1 MKILVIRLKQ
11 IGDALISL
19 PVCKS
24 LRAALPDAQI
34 DYLVY
39 EHIGPLFH
47 HHPAVDNVLTISPA
61 ERSNQWKYFL
71 RMREIRRTGYDLVID
86 LLTVPVTVLMTR
98 YSGAPLQL
106 GFDKGKWRSKLYKTP
121 VPHPGTG
128 GSLDAKL
135 SILEG
140 LPFPVDPVRSFEVVL
155 QTEELDD
162 MRARMTAAGLS
173 PDTPVLLFSPISRL
187 GSKNW
192 PEDFFEGLIRHC
204 LSRHEVQGVMIWG
217 PGEREQV
224 QALARRIGPDARLS
238 AAIETGTLRELAAL
252 SHLCAL
258 FIGNDSGPRHV
269 AEASGIPTFTI
280 FSPPISKY
288 AWIPHRGSRHRGV
301 DMCDALEIDEP
312 TWHSRVSDFQ
322 RDQETYYR
330 RLTPGLVIGKL
341 DPMLDELTQEAP
353 R

>member
-1 MKILVIRLKQ
+1 LKILVIRLKQ

-24 LRAALPDAQI
+24 LRAAMPDARI

-61 ERSNQWKYFL
+61 ERKNQWKYFL
-71 RMREIRRTGYDLVID
+71 RIRDIRKTGYDLVID

-106 GFDKGKWRSKLYKTP
+106 GFDKGKWRSRLYRTP
-121 VPHPGTG
+121 VPHPGSG

-135 SILEG
+135 SILNG
-140 LPFPVDPVRSFEVVL
+140 LPFEVDRIRSFDVVFKE
-155 QTEELDD
+155 EELIE
-162 MRARMTAAGLS
+162 MRARMTAGGLS
-173 PDTPVLLFSPISRL
+173 PDKPTLLFSPISRL

-192 PEDFFEGLIRHC
+192 PQDFFEKLIHHC
-204 LSRHEVQGVMIWG
+204 LSRYDVQGVMIWG

-224 QALARRIGPDARLS
+224 QALANRIGPDEPLTAG
-238 AAIETGTLRELAAL
+238 IETGTLRELAAL
-252 SHLCAL
+252 SHLCDL

-269 AEASGIPTFTI
+269 AEASGISTFTI
-280 FSPPISKY
+280 FSPPISKF

-301 DMCDALEIDEP
+301 DMCDALDIDE
-312 TWHSRVSDFQ
+312 TAWHARVAEFQ
-322 RDQETYYR
+322 RDQDSYYR
-330 RLTPGLVIGKL
+330 RLTPQLVIGRL
-341 DPMLDELTQEAP
+341 DPMLEELVQKK
-353 R
+353 